1 VNSGAPLGIG
11 LWDLYLDVRG
21 QGVSHISLP
30 GMLVVRGRLIDN
42 AACRLPPA
50 ACRLP
55 PAACRPKPVAL
66 LAEGGSDSVREVP
79 LLHAPDGSR
88 TFTAACRSG
97 NRDRDGG
104 R

>member
-1 VNSGAPLGIG
+1 MNSGAPLGIG

-42 AACRLPPA
+42 AACR
-50 ACRLP
+50 
-55 PAACRPKPVAL
+55 PKPVAL

-79 LLHAPDGSR
+79 LLYAPDGSR